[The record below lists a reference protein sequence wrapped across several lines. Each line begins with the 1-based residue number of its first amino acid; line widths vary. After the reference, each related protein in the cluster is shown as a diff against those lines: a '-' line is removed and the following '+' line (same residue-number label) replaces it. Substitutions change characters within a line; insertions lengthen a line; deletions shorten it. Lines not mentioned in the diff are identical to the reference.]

1 MPIQPRERTF
11 RPDNERRALQRRLDK
26 QLDQIGEFGKD
37 KAGAEKVLEEWR
49 ENAADRLEMLCDM
62 VFPMDAPKD
71 PTSAAVLLGR
81 VQGFL
86 EPMRKAVD
94 VLGLTGQMQLSIDKI
109 RDQINDLGEE
119 LEDDDN

>member
-1 MPIQPRERTF
+1 MPVAPRERPF

-26 QLDQIGEFGKD
+26 QLDQLKEFGKD
-37 KAGAEKVLEEWR
+37 RAGAEEVLKEWR
-49 ENAADRLEMLCDM
+49 EKAGDRLEMLCDM
-62 VFPMDAPKD
+62 VFPMDTPKD

-94 VLGLTGQMQLSIDKI
+94 VLGLTGQMQNSLDKL
-109 RDQINDLGEE
+109 RDQINDLEE
-119 LEDDDN
+119 EIEDEDN